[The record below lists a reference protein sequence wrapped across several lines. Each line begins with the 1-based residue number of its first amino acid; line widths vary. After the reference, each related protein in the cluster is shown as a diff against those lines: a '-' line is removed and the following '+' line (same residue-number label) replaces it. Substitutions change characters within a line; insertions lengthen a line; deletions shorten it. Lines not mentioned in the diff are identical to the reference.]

1 MSETS
6 SQLDPRDLAYR
17 VDTLVTEFDRPIAS
31 TSGMADQAEATLP
44 SSAGGSVHTPV
55 NVQPAGGLQRV
66 NDIIDT
72 ALWVASISPGE
83 LRITAEAF
91 GIDATLATRELQK
104 QICQR
109 LTRRRLGDA
118 ATTAED
124 VLPLSGYEPGSLANE
139 LLEAGITLSP
149 RSLAQPSVSFVTAPS
164 MTTTAVTW
172 TTARSTSTWANV
184 GSLGPVGTATLA
196 RPIASPGAV
205 PQPRREPSVSY
216 VRRRLRYRLLIRGG
230 RKRLQESRSIC

>member
-1 MSETS
+1 MSDTS
-6 SQLDPRDLAYR
+6 SQLEPWDPAYQ
-17 VDTLVTEFDRPIAS
+17 VDAIVTEIDRPIAS
-31 TSGMADQAEATLP
+31 TSGMADQGEATLL

-66 NDIIDT
+66 NDVIDT

-91 GIDATLATRELQK
+91 GIDVTLATRELQK

-124 VLPLSGYEPGSLANE
+124 VLPR
-139 LLEAGITLSP
+139 AG
-149 RSLAQPSVSFVTAPS
+149 
-164 MTTTAVTW
+164 
-172 TTARSTSTWANV
+172 
-184 GSLGPVGTATLA
+184 
-196 RPIASPGAV
+196 
-205 PQPRREPSVSY
+205 
-216 VRRRLRYRLLIRGG
+216 
-230 RKRLQESRSIC
+230 